1 MKSLGRTSRLILTVL
16 ASEPSHG
23 YGVISWVRDVSGGAE
38 TLGVGAVYGSIEK
51 LEQKG
56 LIEHDRD
63 EVERGRARRYFRIT
77 DGGRSALALEV
88 SSLAREVAEAQ
99 KALSAASG
107 SGVPGLV
114 SDL

>member
-16 ASEPSHG
+16 ANEASHG

-38 TLGVGAVYGSIEK
+38 TLGVGAVYGSIER
-51 LEQKG
+51 LDQKG

-63 EVERGRARRYFRIT
+63 EVEQGRSRRYFRIT
-77 DGGRSALALEV
+77 DKGRSALALEV

-99 KALSAASG
+99 KALAVAPG
-107 SGVPGLV
+107 PIAPGLAGE
-114 SDL
+114 L